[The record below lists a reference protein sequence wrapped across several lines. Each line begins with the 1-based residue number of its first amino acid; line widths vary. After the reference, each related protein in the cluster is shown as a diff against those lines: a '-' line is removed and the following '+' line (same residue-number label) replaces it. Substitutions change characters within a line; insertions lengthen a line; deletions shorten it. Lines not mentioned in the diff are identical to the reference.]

1 MMDNDISCQRPN
13 VITCTVGS
21 SVVVVVVEMALV
33 LMMSAVAVVL
43 IVAFNGRLEF
53 DWASS
58 AIPFLLDRWGHFEQS
73 MLFGFVG

>member
-1 MMDNDISCQRPN
+1 MITAWQRIPMMDNDISCQRPN

-58 AIPFLLDRWGHFEQS
+58 AIPKHEIGEK
-73 MLFGFVG
+73 